1 MKYYSTQRPVMP
13 GSYPKEGVVEIENFD
28 ERTLCKEIGREA
40 WGYIEYDRELTEA
53 ETRDY
58 ELTPEGIE
66 YWGVTVASKKQGG
79 GLKARI
85 ENKPVRATEQP
96 QDERWEDKSRE
107 YKRHWFSTLE
117 EAQRALEVLESME
130 ITIERVRGSV
140 TQGEVRTYVNGQYIL
155 NWGDKIELIHEGEE
169 FYGAEIG
176 GWASKQPDSGFA
188 LGLIWHPFDYMY
200 HYSDKVKKALGIEE

>member
-1 MKYYSTQRPVMP
+1 MRYYSTQRPVTP
-13 GSYPKEGVVEIENFD
+13 GSYPKEGVVEIKNF
-28 ERTLCKEIGREA
+28 EEKTLCKEIGREA

-53 ETRDY
+53 EARDY

-79 GLKARI
+79 GLKTRI

-96 QDERWEDKSRE
+96 QDERWEDKARE

-117 EAQRALEVLESME
+117 EAQRASEVLENME

-155 NWGDKIELIHEGEE
+155 NWGDKIEIIHEGEAY
-169 FYGAEIG
+169 YGPVIG
-176 GWASKQPDSGFA
+176 NWASKKPDSSFV
-188 LGLIWHPFDYMY
+188 LGLIWHPFDNLY